1 MASRNEMLETI
12 HRAYEA
18 RATGDMEG
26 LMTAF
31 HSQGAFELKGEQKHL
46 QVAGLTEG
54 HANVRAAM
62 TGFVDTFKFVKR
74 DIIATVVEGDR
85 AVVHSR
91 VAIRFIPTDTTVETD
106 ILDVFTFKDGK
117 IIRLE
122 EFADT
127 AMVKHLMGG

>member
-1 MASRNEMLETI
+1 MLDTI

-18 RATGDMEG
+18 RATGDIEG

-31 HSQGAFELKGEQKHL
+31 HSHGAFELKGEQKHL
-46 QVAGLTEG
+46 QVAGLMEG

-62 TGFVDTFKFVKR
+62 TSFVDTFKFVKR

>member
-31 HSQGAFELKGEQKHL
+31 HSHGAFELKGEQKHL
-46 QVAGLTEG
+46 QVAGLMEG
-54 HANVRAAM
+54 HDNVRAAM
-62 TGFVDTFKFVKR
+62 AGFVDTFEFVKR
-74 DIIATVVEGDR
+74 DIIATVVEGER

-91 VAIRFIPTDTTVETD
+91 VAVRFIPTDTTVETD

-117 IIRLE
+117 ISRLE

-127 AMVKHLMGG
+127 AMIKHLMGG

>member
-1 MASRNEMLETI
+1 MASRDEMLETI
-12 HRAYEA
+12 YRAYDA

-31 HSQGAFELKGEQKHL
+31 HSEGAFELKGDQKHL
-46 QVAGLTEG
+46 QVAGLMEG
-54 HANVRAAM
+54 HANVRAGM
-62 TGFVDTFKFVKR
+62 TGFVDNFEFVKR
-74 DIIATVVEGDR
+74 DIVGTVVEGER

-91 VAIRFIPTDTTVETD
+91 VAVRFIPTDTTVETD

-117 IIRLE
+117 IIKLE

>member
-1 MASRNEMLETI
+1 MTSREEMLDTI
-12 HRAYEA
+12 YRAYDA

-26 LMTAF
+26 LMSAF
-31 HSQGAFELKGEQKHL
+31 HSHGAFELKGEQKHL

-62 TGFVDTFKFVKR
+62 AGFVDTFEFVKR
-74 DIIATVVEGDR
+74 DIIGTVVEGER

-91 VAIRFIPTDTTVETD
+91 VAVRFVPTDTTVETD
-106 ILDVFTFKDGK
+106 ILDVITFKDGK
-117 IIRLE
+117 IVKLE

-127 AMVKHLMGG
+127 AMIKHLMGG